1 MNVRE
6 ETVSPKRAREYLD
19 KHWVKEHQR
28 TPSPSTV
35 EDYARTMR
43 AGQWMLTHQGIA
55 IDDKNEL
62 IDGVHR
68 LLAIEQAGVPV
79 KILVT
84 RGVVSNGTSSKGGL
98 YAIDA
103 IDRGRLRDVGQQL
116 QLRHG
121 YLNGNSV
128 AASAWTI
135 VALACHSA
143 GIDKGRASTAKA
155 LHVLDLFGAEIK
167 HCVAQ
172 RPTLSGLR
180 NGSVLGTFAL
190 AMRAY
195 PADMKA
201 AFDRFATGEGLL
213 RGDPMF
219 TLRNFF
225 LASSKATSG
234 NSQLDRARATA
245 QALHKVVQKESLKC
259 IKSHS
264 ENGLAFFVD
273 KQKPTINRLL
283 VVCGY
288 SER

>member
-6 ETVSPKRAREYLD
+6 ETISPKRAREYLD

-55 IDDKNEL
+55 IDDKGEL
-62 IDGVHR
+62 IDGVQR
-68 LLAIEQAGVPV
+68 LLAIERAGVPV
-79 KILVT
+79 RLLVT
-84 RGVVSNGTSSKGGL
+84 RGVVSNGASSKGGL

-103 IDRGRLRDVGQQL
+103 IDRGRPRDVGQQL

-121 YLNGNSV
+121 YTNGNLV
-128 AASAWTI
+128 AASTWTI
-135 VALACHSA
+135 VAIACHSV
-143 GIDKGRASTAKA
+143 GIDKGRATTAKA
-155 LHVLDLFGAEIK
+155 LHVLDLFGSEIK
-167 HCVAQ
+167 HCVEH
-172 RPTLSGLR
+172 RPSLPGLR

-190 AMRAY
+190 AMRIY
-195 PADMKA
+195 PADVKG
-201 AFDRFATGEGLL
+201 AFERFVTGEGLL

-225 LASSKATSG
+225 LSAPKGTTGSS
-234 NSQLDRARATA
+234 QIDRARATA
-245 QALHKVVQKESLKC
+245 QALQKAVHKEPLKC
-259 IKSHS
+259 VKSHS
-264 ENGLAFFVD
+264 ENGLQFFVE
-273 KQKPTINRLL
+273 KQKPTVNRLL